1 MPILNQLAAQ
11 LMQCIAINLEN
22 SPSSPTPLAPIAA
35 SLHLDR
41 EGAKPLQGPAG
52 VMVGL
57 IGTAC
62 VLS

>member
-1 MPILNQLAAQ
+1 
-11 LMQCIAINLEN
+11 MQCIAINLEN